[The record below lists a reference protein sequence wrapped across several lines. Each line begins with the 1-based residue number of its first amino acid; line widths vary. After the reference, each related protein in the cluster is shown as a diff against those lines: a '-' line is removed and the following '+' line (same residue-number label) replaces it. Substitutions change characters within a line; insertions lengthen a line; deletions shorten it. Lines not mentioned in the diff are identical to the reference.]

1 MNRSAEVAAFQKLVP
16 AADIE
21 TCTHEQLQAS
31 LQYTRQRKLRL
42 RLRFPAEYPRSELL
56 IEILSTSLPDV
67 ALRRLT
73 KFADA
78 KAKELSKD
86 GLPQVQAIVEFVQSS
101 LSENKLLYAFD
112 EVRQLR
118 LLADANGG
126 EVKLVNERAGR
137 IKVLLR
143 QGPYFFQVNV
153 KIDDHYPDSTIR
165 VACDESNLPPNVVDI
180 IVKRANEMA
189 RRITLGYTADQALY
203 ASNPLKKPLSLLA
216 PPEPT
221 KKAAPGLKKFGKA
234 AKAAPVPIV
243 IKEAHKDK
251 IAPLYYAA
259 DGGLLHQSP
268 LDEAV
273 KSILPVVKTYLYE
286 TMLKSLPSTTCPE
299 CAQLV
304 LPTNPT
310 TALDANAVPLQA
322 YCGHWFHTECLG
334 KKLQS
339 PPFAHP
345 CVACHVIL
353 HHPRWPS
360 DLAELSTRYEREQ
373 RLARE
378 IAEIAD
384 MF

>member
-1 MNRSAEVAAFQKLVP
+1 MDRSAEVAAFQKLIP
-16 AADIE
+16 AANIE

-31 LQYTRQRKLRL
+31 LQDTRQRKLRL
-42 RLRFPAEYPRSELL
+42 RLRFPDEYPRRELL

-78 KAKELSKD
+78 KATELSKE
-86 GLPQVQAIVEFVQSS
+86 GLPQVQAIVELVQTS
-101 LSENKLLYAFD
+101 LAENKLLFAFD

-126 EVKLVNERAGR
+126 EMKLVNERAGR

-153 KIDDHYPDSTIR
+153 KLDDHYPDSTIR
-165 VACDESNLPPNVVDI
+165 VVCDESNLPPNVVDA
-180 IVKRANEMA
+180 IVKQANDMA

-221 KKAAPGLKKFGKA
+221 KKAGAKKFGKA
-234 AKAAPVPIV
+234 AKAATSPIV
-243 IKEAHKDK
+243 IKEAPKEK
-251 IAPLYYAA
+251 IAPLYYAE
-259 DGGLLHQSP
+259 DGGILHRSP

-273 KSILPVVKTYLYE
+273 KSILPVVKTYLWE
-286 TMLKSLPSTTCPE
+286 TVLKSLPSTACPE

-304 LPTNPT
+304 LPTNPA
-310 TALDANAVPLQA
+310 TALDPNAVPLQA

-353 HHPRWPS
+353 HHPKWPS

-373 RLARE
+373 RLERE